1 MSARRGFLR
10 RLASRAVTLGGL
22 LGHFAHRRRFFLVP
36 LVLVLLL
43 PLLVLGLCLA
53 LLVQARELPRW
64 LALFGGVYTL
74 LCELRGVRIDVR
86 GPGSQ
91 VLVSIL

>member
-36 LVLVLLL
+36 LVLVLLAAAV
-43 PLLVLGLCLA
+43 LLAATGGLAYVAPFL
-53 LLVQARELPRW
+53 
-64 LALFGGVYTL
+64 YTL
-74 LCELRGVRIDVR
+74 F
-86 GPGSQ
+86 
-91 VLVSIL
+91 